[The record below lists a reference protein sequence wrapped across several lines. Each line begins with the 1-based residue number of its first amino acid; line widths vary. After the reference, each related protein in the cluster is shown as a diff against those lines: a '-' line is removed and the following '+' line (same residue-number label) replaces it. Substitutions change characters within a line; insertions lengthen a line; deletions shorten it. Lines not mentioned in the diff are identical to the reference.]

1 MPGSHTGSCLASVP
15 HTLDYEVS
23 MRAPS
28 RGVQQAVELGRKY
41 GIIHLDKRFDILKPA
56 ENNSTIQE
64 MKWGRNTPF
73 EGSNLFKYG
82 LFFFKVLLT
91 KKNIW

>member
-1 MPGSHTGSCLASVP
+1 MSRSHTGSCLASVLL

-56 ENNSTIQE
+56 E
-64 MKWGRNTPF
+64 K
-73 EGSNLFKYG
+73 
-82 LFFFKVLLT
+82 
-91 KKNIW
+91 